1 MCYQR
6 KNREIMHVMLNGQ
19 SAERPVIAVSN
30 FYNGYRFLSVP
41 FVEDGESLYWQAG
54 SRVPIIEG
62 VAHA

>member
-6 KNREIMHVMLNGQ
+6 KNREVMQVTLNGQ
-19 SAERPVIAVSN
+19 PAERPVIAVSN

-41 FVEDGESLYWQAG
+41 MVEDGESLYWVAG
-54 SRVPIIEG
+54 SRVPVIEG